1 MKVQIFNE
9 ISKKISFHAVYDNS
23 ILEALKYAQKNGFS
37 GIQIAVETPHLSFEH
52 QSDSLCSEIKRGC
65 KKYKL
70 YISLHGPDAITSLF
84 SINEHIKK
92 GIFAYYRDLFRFA
105 EKIGSKLIT
114 IHLGNITK
122 FPTDNDPLSV
132 IPDEDAI
139 IYKKTLKNNLETLLK
154 LANNKFVICI
164 ENYRLEPLVFEVLQ
178 PYLKQQKI
186 WLCWDLAKTYKT
198 SLQKDEKIE
207 SFFLKNVKSIKQ
219 VHLHDID
226 SFGKSHKVI
235 GSGII
240 DFEYFLMKLKIS
252 EVMDFCVEVRPR
264 DKAYDSLLN
273 LKRLISSNN

>member
-37 GIQIAVETPHLSFEH
+37 GIQIAVETPHLSFER
-52 QSDSLCSEIKRGC
+52 QSDSLCSEIKRVC
-65 KKYKL
+65 KKHKL

-235 GSGII
+235 GSGLI